1 MNSRGTP
8 APPLL
13 EMQSNVRQFESRE
26 DEAGWPWL
34 EPTVYLRLGLELT
47 FFIPG
52 TSHFITGAVGVLTGK
67 ERMCAGTMDAG
78 YLSWRCGLACSG
90 RSLMRRLRGEAS
102 R

>member
-47 FFIPG
+47 FSSRG
-52 TSHFITGAVGVLTGK
+52 QAT
-67 ERMCAGTMDAG
+67 
-78 YLSWRCGLACSG
+78 LSLVRWEC
-90 RSLMRRLRGEAS
+90 
-102 R
+102 